1 MAYFQDIKIL
11 VYVKRGVYTQAKVE
25 HNAEK
30 YGMLK
35 VLMATAYRDVEAA
48 VKKLSPRANFVWHA
62 EHCMLEID
70 MPTAR
75 WEARYPE
82 VRIIDDALD
91 DLAKEHGYVWETG
104 CADLENH
111 ERSTQRMSRGIQNP
125 RLKIKASLEV
135 MV

>member
-11 VYVKRGVYTQAKVE
+11 VYVKRGVYTQAKAE

-35 VLMATAYRDVEAA
+35 VLMGTAYREVEPATL
-48 VKKLSPRANFVWHA
+48 KLSPRAKFVWHA

-75 WEARYPE
+75 WEQRYPE
-82 VRIIDDALD
+82 VQIIDDALN
-91 DLAKEHGYVWETG
+91 DLVKEHGYVWETG
-104 CADLENH
+104 CADLEDH
-111 ERSTQRMSRGIQNP
+111 KRSTQRMSRGIQNP
-125 RLKIKASLEV
+125 ILKIKASLEV
-135 MV
+135 MI